1 MFKKILIANRGEI
14 AVRIMRSCRE
24 LGIPTVAVYSEADR
38 TALHTT
44 YATEAYPIGPAPS
57 AQSYLVAQKIIDVA
71 KKSGADAIHPGYG
84 FLSERAHFATLC
96 KDNGITFIGPD
107 PYAIEQMGE
116 KTLARRTVMAAGVPV
131 VPGTERPVAN
141 IADATAAAKKIGYP
155 LMLKAAAG
163 GGGKGMRLVRVES
176 ELANAFETA
185 EREAT
190 AAFGDGSVY
199 LERFIETPRH
209 IEIQVFG
216 DRHGRVIHLNE
227 RECSIQR
234 RNQKVIEEAPSPF
247 VDAEMREQMGSIAV
261 KAAEAV
267 KYVGAG
273 TVEFL
278 VDPNK
283 NFYFLEMNTRIQVEH
298 PVTELTTGYDLV
310 REQIRV
316 AAGLPLEIEPMAPRG
331 HAIEARVYAEDPE
344 KNFMPSPGKLSYI
357 RAPGGQGV
365 RVDTGVYAGFE
376 VTPHYDPM
384 IAKLCT
390 WAPSRARA
398 IERMDRSLSEYV
410 VNGVT
415 TNITFLRRIMQH
427 PAFRE
432 GRTDTGFIERYLGG
446 GKRAPAE
453 AKFVDVAMI
462 AAAIRQ
468 YEYDRELADRV
479 VTGNEQDR
487 GPSKWR
493 ILGRDQSLRLRMG
506 GG

>member
-1 MFKKILIANRGEI
+1 
-14 AVRIMRSCRE
+14 MRSCRE